1 MVVEL
6 SYAWPLVQG
15 SRAVKSNE
23 YGAREVA
30 TYES

>member
-6 SYAWPLVQG
+6 SYGWPMDQG
-15 SRAVKSNE
+15 SRAMKSNE